1 MYKKIILATA
11 SASLLAGPA
20 QAVSAVASNAPPIAA
35 APVTTVTTT
44 QATPGASGTV
54 TTVTT
59 VTTITTNVIDA
70 TVIAPSLAP
79 TLPVIP
85 DKLPAHPQWNSSAS
99 LGLTVAKGN
108 TDTLLVNGQ
117 IASAKI
123 TKHNE
128 FTIGL
133 EGGYGEQNTVKD
145 VESLHGYGQWNHLF
159 TPRLFS
165 YVRAD
170 GLHDGISELDYRYT
184 LSPGAGYYFV
194 KNTNTTFAAEA
205 GPGVVFERLG
215 GIDDT
220 YATLRVGERYEHKFN
235 PRTRFWESIEVLP
248 EVDKWQKYIANAEIG
263 VEAAITKTLSL
274 KTYVQDNY
282 VNRPALDRHNN
293 DVKLVSGI
301 SVKF

>member
-1 MYKKIILATA
+1 MYKKTILAA
-11 SASLLAGPA
+11 VVASLLAGPA
-20 QAVSAVASNAPPIAA
+20 HAVTAA
-35 APVTTVTTT
+35 TSTTAPVTTVTTVT
-44 QATPGASGTV
+44 TPATTNNNITTV

-59 VTTITTNVIDA
+59 VTTNVIDA
-70 TVIAPSLAP
+70 ATIAPSLAP

-85 DKLPAHPQWNSSAS
+85 DKLPAHPEWKSSAS

-117 IASAKI
+117 IASEKI

-128 FTIGL
+128 FTVGL
-133 EGGYGEQNTVKD
+133 EGGYGDQNTVKNI
-145 VESLHGYGQWNHLF
+145 ESLHGYGQWNHLF

-165 YVRAD
+165 YLRAD

-184 LSPGAGYYFV
+184 LSPGVGYYFV

-235 PRTRFWESIEVLP
+235 PRTRFWETIEVLP
-248 EVDKWQKYIANAEIG
+248 EVDKWQKYIANAEVGI
-263 VEAAITKTLSL
+263 EAAITKTLSL

-293 DVKLVSGI
+293 DIKLVSGI

>member
-1 MYKKIILATA
+1 MYKKTILAA
-11 SASLLAGPA
+11 VAASLLAGPA
-20 QAVSAVASNAPPIAA
+20 HAVTAAASTT
-35 APVTTVTTT
+35 APVTTVTTVT
-44 QATPGASGTV
+44 TPATTNNNITTV

-59 VTTITTNVIDA
+59 VTTNVIDA
-70 TVIAPSLAP
+70 ATIAPSLAP

-85 DKLPAHPQWNSSAS
+85 DKLPAHPEWKSSAS

-108 TDTLLVNGQ
+108 TDTLLVNSQ
-117 IASAKI
+117 IASEKI

-128 FTIGL
+128 FTVGL
-133 EGGYGEQNTVKD
+133 EGGYGEQNTVKNI
-145 VESLHGYGQWNHLF
+145 ESLHGYGQWNHLF

-184 LSPGAGYYFV
+184 LSPGIGYYFV
-194 KNTNTTFAAEA
+194 KNTNTTFAAEV

-248 EVDKWQKYIANAEIG
+248 EVDKWQKYIANAEVGI
-263 VEAAITKTLSL
+263 EAAITKTLSL

-282 VNRPALDRHNN
+282 VNRPALDRRNN
-293 DVKLVSGI
+293 DIKLVSGI

>member
-1 MYKKIILATA
+1 MYKKTILAA
-11 SASLLAGPA
+11 VVASLLAGPA
-20 QAVSAVASNAPPIAA
+20 HAVTAA
-35 APVTTVTTT
+35 TSTTAPVTTVTTVT
-44 QATPGASGTV
+44 TPATTNNNITTV

-59 VTTITTNVIDA
+59 VTTNVIDA
-70 TVIAPSLAP
+70 ATIAPSLAP

-85 DKLPAHPQWNSSAS
+85 DKLPAHPEWKSSAS

-117 IASAKI
+117 IASEKI

-128 FTIGL
+128 FTVGL
-133 EGGYGEQNTVKD
+133 EGGYGDQNTVKNI
-145 VESLHGYGQWNHLF
+145 ESLHGYGQWNHLF

-165 YVRAD
+165 YLRAD

-184 LSPGAGYYFV
+184 LSPGIGYYFE

-248 EVDKWQKYIANAEIG
+248 EVDKWQKYIANAEVGI
-263 VEAAITKTLSL
+263 EAAITKTLSL

-293 DVKLVSGI
+293 DIKLVSGI

>member
-1 MYKKIILATA
+1 MYKKTILAA
-11 SASLLAGPA
+11 VVASLLAGPA
-20 QAVSAVASNAPPIAA
+20 HAVTAA
-35 APVTTVTTT
+35 TSTTAPVTTVTTVT
-44 QATPGASGTV
+44 TPATTNNNITTV

-59 VTTITTNVIDA
+59 VTTNVIDA
-70 TVIAPSLAP
+70 ATIAPSLAP
-79 TLPVIP
+79 TQPVIP
-85 DKLPAHPQWNSSAS
+85 DKLPAHPEWKSSAS

-117 IASAKI
+117 IASEKI

-128 FTIGL
+128 FTVGL
-133 EGGYGEQNTVKD
+133 EGGYGEQNTVKNI
-145 VESLHGYGQWNHLF
+145 ESLHGYGQWNHLF

-165 YVRAD
+165 YLRAD

-184 LSPGAGYYFV
+184 LSPGVGYYFV

-248 EVDKWQKYIANAEIG
+248 EVDKWQKYIANAEVGI
-263 VEAAITKTLSL
+263 EAAITKTLSL

-293 DVKLVSGI
+293 DIKLVSGI

>member
-20 QAVSAVASNAPPIAA
+20 HAVTAATGTTAPA
-35 APVTTVTTT
+35 TTT
-44 QATPGASGTV
+44 PATTTSNGVTV
-54 TTVTT
+54 
-59 VTTITTNVIDA
+59 TTNVIDA
-70 TVIAPSLAP
+70 TVIAPALAP

-117 IASAKI
+117 ISSAKI
-123 TKHNE
+123 TKYNE
-128 FTIGL
+128 FTVGL

-165 YVRAD
+165 YLRAD
-170 GLHDGISELDYRYT
+170 GLHDGIAELDYRYT
-184 LSPGAGYYFV
+184 LSPGIGYYFV
-194 KNTNTTFAAEA
+194 KNTNTTFAAEV

>member
-1 MYKKIILATA
+1 MHKKIILAA
-11 SASLLAGPA
+11 AAASLFAGPA
-20 QAVSAVASNAPPIAA
+20 QAVTAAASNTAP
-35 APVTTVTTT
+35 
-44 QATPGASGTV
+44 V

-59 VTTITTNVIDA
+59 VTTPATATSNPATITTVTTITTNLIDA
-70 TVIAPSLAP
+70 TAIAPSLAP

-85 DKLPAHPQWNSSAS
+85 DKVPDHPVWHSSAS

-117 IASAKI
+117 LASEKI
-123 TKHNE
+123 TRHDE
-128 FTIGL
+128 FNAGL
-133 EGGYGEQNTVKD
+133 EGGYGEQNTVKN

-165 YVRAD
+165 YTRAD

-184 LSPGAGYYFV
+184 LSPGVGYYFV
-194 KNTNTTFAAEA
+194 KTTNTIFATEA

-215 GIDDT
+215 GISAT
-220 YATLRVGERYEHKFN
+220 YATIRLGERYEHKFN

-248 EVDKWQKYIANAEIG
+248 EVDKWQKYIANAEVGI
-263 VEAAITKTLSL
+263 EAAITKTLSL

-282 VNRPALDRHNN
+282 ENRPALDRRNN
-293 DVKLVSGI
+293 DIKVVSGI

>member
-1 MYKKIILATA
+1 MYKKTILAA
-11 SASLLAGPA
+11 VVASLLAGPA
-20 QAVSAVASNAPPIAA
+20 HAVTAA
-35 APVTTVTTT
+35 TSTTAPVTTVTTVT
-44 QATPGASGTV
+44 TPATTNNNITTV

-59 VTTITTNVIDA
+59 VTTNVIDA
-70 TVIAPSLAP
+70 ATIAPSLAP

-85 DKLPAHPQWNSSAS
+85 DKLPAHPEWKSSAS

-117 IASAKI
+117 IASEKI

-128 FTIGL
+128 FTVGL
-133 EGGYGEQNTVKD
+133 EGGYGEQNTVKNI
-145 VESLHGYGQWNHLF
+145 ESLHGYGQWNHLF

-165 YVRAD
+165 YLRAD

-184 LSPGAGYYFV
+184 LSPGVGYYFV

-248 EVDKWQKYIANAEIG
+248 EVDKWQKYIANAEVGI
-263 VEAAITKTLSL
+263 EAAITKTLSL

-293 DVKLVSGI
+293 DIKLVSGI